1 MDRDRVESS
10 VHIRCII
17 VLNKIDLIKARL
29 ICSIPSMVIMT
40 WTSKVRLLDQLLHL
54 ESDVR
59 ATKVLMTDL
68 FAKASTSFFA
78 GSAVM
83 VQSDQQELLE
93 FDTLNSHVVVPW
105 SQISFEKPSTELY
118 LSLVYF
124 INVQCDTCNS
134 AYLASQTGL
143 PVQTFGD
150 EDELSWTNFLDH
162 IFVYYV

>member
-1 MDRDRVESS
+1 
-10 VHIRCII
+10 
-17 VLNKIDLIKARL
+17 
-29 ICSIPSMVIMT
+29 
-40 WTSKVRLLDQLLHL
+40 
-54 ESDVR
+54 
-59 ATKVLMTDL
+59 MTDL

-150 EDELSWTNFLDH
+150 EDELS
-162 IFVYYV
+162 